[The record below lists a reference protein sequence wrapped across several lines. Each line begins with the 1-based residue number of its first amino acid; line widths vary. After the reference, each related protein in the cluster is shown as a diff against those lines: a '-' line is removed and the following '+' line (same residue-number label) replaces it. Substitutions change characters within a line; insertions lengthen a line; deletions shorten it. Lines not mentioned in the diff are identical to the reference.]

1 MSEAEIVNYI
11 ATGRST
17 VAAPSTTTSSSN
29 ASLMRDIGL
38 SALTGPAESAA
49 QEAVG
54 LDVLEVRYDPLRGAT
69 LVAGRYVDPQLYVG
83 FRSPLD
89 YSQNTSTNTSNST
102 VNSTAFEV
110 EYAISR
116 WLVVNLQG
124 ETAKVR
130 SFIRARRAY

>member
-1 MSEAEIVNYI
+1 MSEAEIVNFI

-17 VAAPSTTTSSSN
+17 ASAPTSTTGTSNSS
-29 ASLMRDIGL
+29 LLRDIGL
-38 SALTGPAESAA
+38 SQLTGPAESVA

-89 YSQNTSTNTSNST
+89 YNQNTSTNTSNST

-116 WLVVNLQG
+116 WLVFNLQG

-130 SFIRARRAY
+130 SFFRVRRAY

>member
-1 MSEAEIVNYI
+1 MSRISDAFELPV
-11 ATGRST
+11 
-17 VAAPSTTTSSSN
+17 V
-29 ASLMRDIGL
+29 
-38 SALTGPAESAA
+38 
-49 QEAVG
+49 
-54 LDVLEVRYDPLRGAT
+54 VLGGAT

>member
-1 MSEAEIVNYI
+1 MMLAAMLVVLLLFTLLGMEIAWAI
-11 ATGRST
+11 ALSCFFY
-17 VAAPSTTTSSSN
+17 
-29 ASLMRDIGL
+29 IGL
-38 SALTGPAESAA
+38 SQLTGPAESVA

-89 YSQNTSTNTSNST
+89 YNQNTSTNTSNST

-116 WLVVNLQG
+116 WLVFNLQG
-124 ETAKVR
+124 ESSKVR
-130 SFIRARRAY
+130 SFFRARRAY